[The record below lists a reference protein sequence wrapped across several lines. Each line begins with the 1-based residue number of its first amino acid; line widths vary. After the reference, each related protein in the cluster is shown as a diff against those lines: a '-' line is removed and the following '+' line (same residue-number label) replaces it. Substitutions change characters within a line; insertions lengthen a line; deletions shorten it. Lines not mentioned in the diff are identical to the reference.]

1 MKELMK
7 KLVTALE
14 EKASSDLIS
23 MAGLR
28 SDTKIELPETTNT
41 TANKTEKPAGMHKRK
56 YSQPPPDSELRI

>member
-41 TANKTEKPAGMHKRK
+41 TANKTEKPAEMHKRK
-56 YSQPPPDSELRI
+56 HSQPPPDSELRI